1 LAKRDFA
8 QNNKLA
14 FKKEIAHPT
23 DMALKMLLFCRSI
36 NERAMGK
43 RPRRVIPTGLL
54 SKKNRQSWR
63 TKFWLTYGKF
73 LVFMKMQASVIA
85 SI

>member
-14 FKKEIAHPT
+14 FKKEIAHPAS
-23 DMALKMLLFCRSI
+23 MVLEMLPFCRGI

-43 RPRRVIPTGLL
+43 KAPPGYPSGGFYQKRTAKVGGLNSGSL
-54 SKKNRQSWR
+54 MES
-63 TKFWLTYGKF
+63 FWY
-73 LVFMKMQASVIA
+73 S
-85 SI
+85 